1 MNDPGNAVLP
11 PEKPLIKSSRALS
24 IALRTLHLIGFAVLL
39 GGHWFNVPRAELLPW
54 LYWSVLSGA
63 GLMALELRGG
73 LGWLRQLAGGLTLA
87 KLALLCLIPAFW
99 EQRRVLLLL
108 IAVAGSVG
116 SHLPSALR
124 HFDLLKFRPSGER
137 CA

>member
-1 MNDPGNAVLP
+1 MKDPGTAVFP
-11 PEKPLIKSSRALS
+11 PEKPLIKGSRALS

-39 GGHWFNVPRAELLPW
+39 GGHWFNVPKAELLPW
-54 LYWSVLSGA
+54 LYWCVLSGA

-73 LGWLRQLAGGLTLA
+73 PGWLWQLAGGLTLA
-87 KLALLCLIPAFW
+87 KLALLCFIPAFW

-108 IAVAGSVG
+108 VAAAGSVG
-116 SHLPSALR
+116 SHLPSSLR